1 MSDSHNAAAG
11 AVVLGQRFACERATR
26 RRRILLQDRTSSGGD
41 RHGPLSAS
49 YKSVRS
55 VYGGF
60 MSELV
65 PDDYAATL
73 EDLKRHVH
81 TARLR
86 VQRAANTELL
96 RLWWQ
101 VGRTI
106 LDRQERARW
115 GDKVLSRLAADLRAE
130 FPSMKGFSVTNLK
143 YMRRFAEAWAEP
155 DPIGQRPVDQ
165 LPWGQVIDL
174 MTKLDDQE
182 LRDWYA
188 GKSAFHGWS
197 RPVLAH
203 QITTRLHEREAAA
216 PSNFAGAL
224 ERADSGQAQELTKD
238 PYALQFLA
246 VDGDATEREL
256 EQRMVDRIL
265 DTMRE
270 LGPGFAFVG
279 RQVHLEVGNTD
290 FYIDLLF
297 FHVEQLRY
305 VVIELKTTTFD
316 PRDTGQLGFYVTVV
330 DDMLRIPDKHQ
341 PTVGILL
348 VAGKDD
354 TVVRYALASTTQP
367 VAVSRYE
374 LTEDAQKALPDEA
387 AITRAFADE
396 LARDVDA

>member
-1 MSDSHNAAAG
+1 MSD
-11 AVVLGQRFACERATR
+11 
-26 RRRILLQDRTSSGGD
+26 
-41 RHGPLSAS
+41 
-49 YKSVRS
+49 
-55 VYGGF
+55 
-60 MSELV
+60 LV

-73 EDLKRHVH
+73 EELKRHVH
-81 TARLR
+81 AARLR
-86 VQRAANTELL
+86 VQRKANSELL

-101 VGRTI
+101 IGRTI
-106 LDRQERARW
+106 LDRQEDASW
-115 GDKVLSRLAADLRAE
+115 GDGVLTRLAADLRRE
-130 FPSMKGFSVTNLK
+130 FPGMTGFSITNLK
-143 YMRRFAEAWAEP
+143 YMRRFAAAWTVP

-174 MTKLDDQE
+174 ITKLDDQE

-203 QITTRLHEREAAA
+203 QISTRLHEREAAA

-224 ERADSGQAQELTKD
+224 AQGDSDQAQEITKD

-246 VDGDATEREL
+246 IDGDATEREL

-265 DTMRE
+265 DTMHE

-279 RQVHLEVGNTD
+279 RQVHLDIDGDD

-297 FHVEQLRY
+297 FHIEHLRY
-305 VVIELKTTTFD
+305 VVIELKTTKFD
-316 PRDTGQLGFYVTVV
+316 PRDAGQLGFYVAAV
-330 DDMLRIPDKHQ
+330 DDRFRIAEKHQ

-348 VAGKDD
+348 VAGKND

-374 LTEDAQKALPDEA
+374 LTEEAQKALPDES

-396 LARDVDA
+396 LTRGENR

>member
-1 MSDSHNAAAG
+1 
-11 AVVLGQRFACERATR
+11 
-26 RRRILLQDRTSSGGD
+26 
-41 RHGPLSAS
+41 
-49 YKSVRS
+49 
-55 VYGGF
+55 

-73 EDLKRHVH
+73 EDVKRHVH
-81 TARLR
+81 AARLR
-86 VQRAANTELL
+86 VQRQANNALL
-96 RLWWQ
+96 QLWWQ
-101 VGRTI
+101 IGHTI
-106 LDRQERARW
+106 LDRQAAQGW
-115 GDKVLSRLAADLRAE
+115 GTKVLDRLAADLRAE
-130 FPSMKGFSVTNLK
+130 FPSMKGFSRRNLL
-143 YMRRFAEAWAEP
+143 YMRAFAVAWPDAEAVV
-155 DPIGQRPVDQ
+155 QRPIAQ
-165 LPWGQVIDL
+165 LPWGHVIELLD
-174 MTKLDDQE
+174 KLDDQE

-188 GKSAFHGWS
+188 AKDVHHGWS
-197 RPVLAH
+197 RSVLAH

-224 ERADSGQAQELTKD
+224 DRADSDQAQELTKD

-246 VDGDATEREL
+246 VDGDTSEREL

-279 RQVHLEVGNTD
+279 RQVHLEVGDSD

-305 VVIELKTTTFD
+305 VVIELKTTSFT
-316 PRDTGQLGFYVTVV
+316 PADTGQLGFYVTVV

-374 LTEDAQKALPDEA
+374 LTEDAQKALPDEDV
-387 AITRAFADE
+387 ITRAFADE
-396 LARDVDA
+396 LSRSA